1 MTTYSENPFTLNETY
16 IDLSQNTILTSDIT
30 ITANNYFTFIQDHIT
45 FDGQGYTITINE
57 VRNFTGLFKNGTGS
71 NAYSNITIKNL
82 NIEINGVTT
91 LAERAGFL
99 GQRYFGKG
107 GSNILIENCHVIG
120 NITTQYCGGIIES
133 NTLHHY
139 DSSNNSFKLI
149 SDYSDIKPN
158 IGYWVKCTGSGQI
171 RITPNSSNLKIL
183 DENIKITNDTTIKMN
198 SASNTTS
205 WRGDINTDSN
215 IDANDA
221 QYILNWVASGGDI
234 GTEVTYSVNNQKY
247 QINSQQITK
256 IDFNNDFQV
265 TADDAQYILNW
276 IAAGG
281 SIEEERYSVVYSV
294 NGQTYTMEPNNSI
307 SLQVHGGL
315 NLFYL
320 SFSGII
326 SGDDVYRVFQY
337 DSSDNKY
344 DIVDWTNS
352 YVHASKG
359 YFVDISSS
367 HVNPSPISY
376 SFNGVLPET
385 FSINVEDG
393 WNIIGWN
400 SDLSGNGTI
409 TDLSGV
415 ILENTI
421 HEYNVESK
429 NTFGLVTNMSSIKP
443 NIGYWV
449 KCRDSGQLIITPNT

>member
-1 MTTYSENPFTLNETY
+1 M
-16 IDLSQNTILTSDIT
+16 I
-30 ITANNYFTFIQDHIT
+30 AIQE
-45 FDGQGYTITINE
+45 QP
-57 VRNFTGLFKNGTGS
+57 L
-71 NAYSNITIKNL
+71 NIT
-82 NIEINGVTT
+82 
-91 LAERAGFL
+91 
-99 GQRYFGKG
+99 
-107 GSNILIENCHVIG
+107 EN
-120 NITTQYCGGIIES
+120 IIELNS
-133 NTLHHY
+133 LHEY

-158 IGYWVKCTGSGQI
+158 IGYWVKCTGPGQI
-171 RITPNSSNLKIL
+171 SITPNSSNLKL
-183 DENIKITNDTTIKMN
+183 SDEGIKITNDTTIKMN
-198 SASNTTS
+198 SVSNTTS

-247 QINSQQITK
+247 KINSQQITK

-276 IAAGG
+276 VAAGG
-281 SIEEERYSVVYSV
+281 SIEEGRYSVVYSV

-307 SLQVHGGL
+307 SLQIHGGL

-326 SGDDVYRVFQY
+326 AGDGVHSVFQY
-337 DSSDNKY
+337 DNSDNKY
-344 DIVDWTNS
+344 NTIEWTNS
-352 YVHASKG
+352 YVHANKG

-367 HVNPSPISY
+367 DVNPSPISY
-376 SFNGVLPET
+376 SFSGVLSET
-385 FSINVEDG
+385 FSIDVEDG

-400 SDLSGNGTI
+400 SDLNGNGTI
-409 TDLSGV
+409 TDPSGV

-421 HEYNVESK
+421 HEYNVDSK
-429 NTFGLVTNMSSIKP
+429 HTFGLVTDMSSIKP

-449 KCRDSGQLIITPNT
+449 KCTNSGQITINKNTS